1 MPGEVLVVGEIADGQ
16 ISPTTRELLA
26 AGRQVADDAGVQ
38 LAVALAGSAPEEA
51 ARDAGAAGADKL
63 TPYNTPFWLSIKS
76 TCTSA
81 PSRACAAK
89 WSPVWF

>member
-38 LAVALAGSAPEEA
+38 LAVALAGSAPEET
-51 ARDAGAAGADKL
+51 RL
-63 TPYNTPFWLSIKS
+63 TPCNTPFWLSIKS